1 MSPTDRERHSPT
13 PELLSVARGDSPPDL
28 LLRGGR
34 VLNVFTQSFQDRDVL
49 LHRGLIARVSTP
61 EHGPAGADIID
72 CAGRFIA
79 PGFIDAHMHIEST
92 MLPPSEFARLAVPR
106 GTTSVIADPHEIAN
120 VLGVEGIEWM
130 MRNAQGLPI
139 SIWWML
145 SSCVPSCHL
154 ETSGATIT
162 ADDLAPLFADA
173 PGPVLGLAEMM
184 NFPGA
189 ANADPA
195 VLDKVRLGLQHGVV
209 DGHAPGLTGDLL
221 QAYIAA
227 GITSDHEC
235 TTADEAHE
243 KLALGQRIWIRE
255 GSAAR
260 NLDALL
266 PAVTDDNFHRF
277 AFCTDDR
284 HPADLREQ
292 GHIDHVV
299 RRAIERGMRPERA
312 LTLASTF
319 VAQHYNLPHLGAI
332 APGYQA
338 DLVVFDDPKAPSP
351 SLVVQRGQVVA
362 RDGVYLPGRKLLTS
376 HDTKAVRLGH
386 TVNIPAT
393 LSADDLRIP
402 VQGTPAPNIRVIGM
416 DPHQLV
422 TEHLTM
428 PPTVDDGAYIADP
441 ARDLLK
447 LCVIERHT
455 GSRRIGR
462 GFVTG
467 FKFNGGAL
475 ASTVGHD
482 AHNLA
487 VVGDDDA
494 DMIVAARAVA
504 DAGGG
509 QAVARAGKVL
519 EVLKLPIAGLM
530 SDEPAEEVIAAQ
542 ARLLYAAHALGCPHH
557 DPFMPLSFL
566 PLPVIPKLKLSDLGL
581 VDVERFELV
590 ALEA

>member
-1 MSPTDRERHSPT
+1 
-13 PELLSVARGDSPPDL
+13 
-28 LLRGGR
+28 
-34 VLNVFTQSFQDRDVL
+34 
-49 LHRGLIARVSTP
+49 
-61 EHGPAGADIID
+61 
-72 CAGRFIA
+72 
-79 PGFIDAHMHIEST
+79 
-92 MLPPSEFARLAVPR
+92 
-106 GTTSVIADPHEIAN
+106 
-120 VLGVEGIEWM
+120 
-130 MRNAQGLPI
+130 
-139 SIWWML
+139 
-145 SSCVPSCHL
+145 
-154 ETSGATIT
+154 
-162 ADDLAPLFADA
+162 
-173 PGPVLGLAEMM
+173 VLGLAEMM

-189 ANADPA
+189 AHADDG
-195 VLDKVRLGLQHGVV
+195 VLDKIRLGLQHGVV
-209 DGHAPGLTGDLL
+209 DGHAPGLAGDLL

-227 GITSDHEC
+227 GISSDHEC
-235 TTADEAHE
+235 TTADEARE

-260 NLDALL
+260 NLEALL
-266 PAVTDDNFHRF
+266 PAVTDDNFYRF
-277 AFCTDDR
+277 GFCTDDR

-292 GHIDHVV
+292 GHIDHIV
-299 RRAIERGMRPERA
+299 RRAIKLGMRPERA

-319 VAQHYNLPHLGAI
+319 IAQHYNLRRLGAI

-338 DLVVFDDPKAPSP
+338 DLVVFDDAKAPRP
-351 SLVVQRGQVVA
+351 SLVIQRGQVVA

-376 HDTKAVRLGH
+376 VDTKAVRLGH
-386 TVNIPAT
+386 TVNIPQG

-402 VQGTPAPNIRVIGM
+402 VQGAANIRVIGM

-428 PPTVDDGAYIADP
+428 PPSVEDGAYIADP
-441 ARDLLK
+441 SRDLLK

-455 GSRRIGR
+455 GSGRIGR

-467 FKFNGGAL
+467 FEFKGGAL

-487 VVGDDDA
+487 VVGDDDG
-494 DMIVAARAVA
+494 DMVIAAKAVA
-504 DAGGG
+504 QAGGG
-509 QAVARAGKVL
+509 QAVVARGKVL

-542 ARLLYAAHALGCPHH
+542 ARLLYASHSLGCPHH

-581 VDVERFELV
+581 VDVERFEVVPL
-590 ALEA
+590 LSDRG